1 MTARRIPVV
10 DVPARKPELHLSKWR
25 PRLSDGGHAARK
37 LQPCVVAER
46 RRSGSLTGGTGNAA
60 HQDLRRRP
68 TIIRTKPLI
77 NAPATSPPSA
87 PSNTPSG
94 HPPTNQPTIN
104 PMIKNT
110 PIVAA

>member
-1 MTARRIPVV
+1 MTARRITVV
-10 DVPARKPELHLSKWR
+10 DVPALKPELHLSKWR
-25 PRLSDGGHAARK
+25 PRLSDGGHGARK

-46 RRSGSLTGGTGNAA
+46 RCSGALTGGTGNAA
-60 HQDLRRRP
+60 HQDLRRRTP
-68 TIIRTKPLI
+68 IIRSTPLI
-77 NAPATSPPSA
+77 NAPATSPSSA
-87 PSNTPSG
+87 PSNTTAG